1 MKFNPLLNKITL
13 VLISLLVCQIF
24 TVTLH
29 KSRSQIM
36 SANREDNKDKAS
48 ASPAPAEDKKK
59 KLQQQQEVTQKLQ
72 HPPKEQPEESNHQ
85 TH

>member
-29 KSRSQIM
+29 KSRTQIM

-59 KLQQQQEVTQKLQ
+59 EAPAATGGDAKAAA
-72 HPPKEQPEESNHQ
+72 PAKEQPEETNHQ